1 MAGESTRRHQLTR
14 THERL
19 ERWRRQH
26 GGPGRPI
33 PEWLWH
39 EAVELARVEG
49 VGATARALRLDRQRL
64 TTRMSEPDSSAT
76 GDIEAGFVEVET
88 AGVWL
93 SGQTTMRFEGPD
105 GERLQVEVNGATSVD
120 LIGLAQA
127 FWSRPGR

>member
-1 MAGESTRRHQLTR
+1 MAGERTLRHELSSTRQ
-14 THERL
+14 RL

-64 TTRMSEPDSSAT
+64 TARMSEVGGSVP

-88 AGVWL
+88 GGLWL
-93 SGQTTMRFEGPD
+93 SGQTVVRFEGPD
-105 GERLQVEVNGATSVD
+105 GERLQVEVNGPAPLD
-120 LIGLAQA
+120 LVGLAQA
-127 FWSRPGR
+127 FWSRRR